1 MQTMCL
7 VHDVRGNFVEDEY
20 YQMATELQETSL
32 RPDIS
37 VVCTCH
43 VIRPLTVTSAH
54 LMMPGIGMNMPSAMG
69 DFHFWSNG

>member
-1 MQTMCL
+1 
-7 VHDVRGNFVEDEY
+7 
-20 YQMATELQETSL
+20 MATELQETSL

-37 VVCTCH
+37 VVCTYH

-54 LMMPGIGMNMPSAMG
+54 LMMPGIGRNMPGAMG